1 MTRTCQA
8 VVHVFLYIILGQFL
22 FGCSAIGT
30 KPSADNPCVPNYTEE
45 GSMFSGTVYKCSKE
59 YSGTTKNA
67 MFDTILISMSTSGY
81 QIINS
86 NKELGLISAELP
98 VGMGASPVPMNVVI
112 KKISNSN
119 VRVDTTINL
128 APMLAATSSEIV
140 NYFCSVYK
148 CLDAQSVETQSISA
162 ISPNNVIPISSSS
175 MVVTSNKANIR
186 KSPSKNAEIKNTLQ
200 KGTKVNVIKQK
211 DAWFMVKIPSGE
223 IGWCHKSILR
233 QE

>member
-1 MTRTCQA
+1 
-8 VVHVFLYIILGQFL
+8 
-22 FGCSAIGT
+22 
-30 KPSADNPCVPNYTEE
+30 
-45 GSMFSGTVYKCSKE
+45 MFSGTVYKCSKE

-67 MFDTILISMSTSGY
+67 MFDTILTSMSTSGY

-86 NKELGLISAELP
+86 NKDLGLISAGLP

-112 KKISNSN
+112 KKISNDK
-119 VRVDTTINL
+119 VRVDTTIKL

-148 CLDAQSVETQSISA
+148 SSDVQSAETQSNSA
-162 ISPNNVIPISSSS
+162 MSSNKAIPISSSS

-200 KGTKVNVIKQK
+200 KGTKVTVINQK
-211 DAWFMVKIPSGE
+211 DAWFLVKIPGGE
-223 IGWCHKSILR
+223 TGWCHKSILR